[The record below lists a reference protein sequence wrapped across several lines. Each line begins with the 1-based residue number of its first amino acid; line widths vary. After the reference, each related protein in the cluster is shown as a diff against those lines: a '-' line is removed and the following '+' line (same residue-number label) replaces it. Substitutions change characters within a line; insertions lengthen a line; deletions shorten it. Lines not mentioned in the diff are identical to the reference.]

1 MPRNILLV
9 GDDAR
14 RLQDPLPL
22 PRSQQW
28 IVTVAATGSQAL
40 LELEHRPQDVVVAD
54 VDACAADAASLLCA
68 ISERWPSTSRIALCG
83 SLDCSS
89 QAYQVPYPAAHQ
101 YIFRESA
108 ASEFHEAVE
117 RCLRMQDLL
126 SQPGLR
132 ALIGSVHRLP
142 PRPRTF
148 ARLQVMM
155 SHKNVTPKK
164 ICAVIE
170 ADAAITAKLLQLAN
184 CAMFHERDRIKSIEQ
199 ALTRLGFLGVR
210 NLVMCSE
217 VLTGWQRAARSELDL
232 ESMQAH
238 VQQVA
243 RVTAAL
249 TAGSPCADEAVLAA
263 FLHDIGY
270 WVLVQERPVQL
281 NQAAALALTRDI
293 PMQEAERCVLGT
305 SHAEIGAYLLGLWGM
320 PNTLVEAIAHHHTPE
335 LVGVTRF
342 NTLSALAAALALSG
356 TDDSDAFSSP
366 PRRNGVVGQEFFERL
381 EGIPFDWVDA
391 EKLAMACR
399 SEQDPD
405 ARP

>member
-14 RLQDPLPL
+14 RLQEALPL
-22 PRSQQW
+22 AGAEQW
-28 IVTVAATGSQAL
+28 TLTVAATGAQAL
-40 LELEHRPQDVVVAD
+40 LELERHTQDVVVAD
-54 VDACAADAASLLCA
+54 VDAAEEVPLLCA
-68 ISERWPSTSRIALCG
+68 LSERWPSTSRIALCG
-83 SLDCSS
+83 SLEWSS
-89 QAYQVPYPAAHQ
+89 RGYQVPFPAAHQ
-101 YIFRESA
+101 YMSREA
-108 ASEFHEAVE
+108 PAPEIHEAVE
-117 RCLRMQDLL
+117 RCLRLQDLL

-132 ALIGSVHRLP
+132 ALVGSVHRLP

-184 CAMFHERDRIKSIEQ
+184 CAMFHERDPIKSIDQ
-199 ALTRLGFLGVR
+199 ALTRLGFLAVR

-232 ESMQAH
+232 DFMQAH
-238 VQQVA
+238 VQRVA

-249 TAGSPCADEAVLAA
+249 TVGSPCSDEAVLAA

-270 WVLVQERPVQL
+270 WVLVQERPAQL
-281 NQAAALALTRDI
+281 DQAAALALSRDI

-366 PRRNGVVGQEFFERL
+366 PRRNGVVGPEFFERL
-381 EGIPFDWVDA
+381 EGVPFDWVDA
-391 EKLAMACR
+391 ERLAMRCLSDLDR
-399 SEQDPD
+399 
-405 ARP
+405 

>member
-1 MPRNILLV
+1 VP
-9 GDDAR
+9 GAAA
-14 RLQDPLPL
+14 
-22 PRSQQW
+22 W
-28 IVTVAATGSQAL
+28 IVTVAATASEAL
-40 LELEHRPQDVVVAD
+40 LELERRPQDVVVAD
-54 VDACAADAASLLCA
+54 VDAGTADTAPLLLA

-83 SLDCSS
+83 SLGCSS
-89 QAYQVPYPAAHQ
+89 QAYQVPFPAAHQ

-108 ASEFHEAVE
+108 AGEVHEAIE
-117 RCLRMQDLL
+117 RCLRLQDLL

-132 ALIGSVHRLP
+132 SLIGSVHRLP

-184 CAMFHERDRIKSIEQ
+184 CVMFHEREPIKSIEQ
-199 ALTRLGFLGVR
+199 ALTRLGFLAVR

-217 VLTGWQRAARSELDL
+217 VIAGWQRAARSDLDL
-232 ESMQAH
+232 DFMQAH
-238 VQQVA
+238 VQRVA

-249 TAGSPCADEAVLAA
+249 TVGSPWSDEAVMAA

-270 WVLVQERPVQL
+270 WVLVQERPAQL
-281 NQAAALALTRDI
+281 DRAAALAVTRDI

-335 LVGVTRF
+335 VVGVTRF
-342 NTLSALAAALALSG
+342 NTLTALAAALALSG
-356 TDDSDAFSSP
+356 TDDSDAFSTP
-366 PRRNGVVGQEFFERL
+366 PRRNGVVGQAFFERL
-381 EGIPFDWVDA
+381 EGIPCDWVDA
-391 EKLAMACR
+391 EKLAMACLA
-399 SEQDPD
+399 EQDP
-405 ARP
+405 

>member
-1 MPRNILLV
+1 MPRYILLV
-9 GDDAR
+9 GDNAW
-14 RLQDPLPL
+14 RLQDPPPL
-22 PRSQQW
+22 PGAEQW
-28 IVTVAATGSQAL
+28 IVTVAATASQAL
-40 LELEHRPQDVVVAD
+40 LELERRPQDVVVAD
-54 VDACAADAASLLCA
+54 VDAGTADAAPLLLA
-68 ISERWPSTSRIALCG
+68 ISERFPSTSRIALCG
-83 SLDCSS
+83 SLEGSS
-89 QAYQVPYPAAHQ
+89 RPYQPALPAAHQ

-117 RCLRMQDLL
+117 RCLRLQDLL

-184 CAMFHERDRIKSIEQ
+184 CAMFHEREPIRNIEQ
-199 ALTRLGFLGVR
+199 ALVRLGFLAVR

-217 VLTGWQRAARSELDL
+217 VLAGWQRAARSDLDL
-232 ESMQAH
+232 DFMQAH
-238 VQQVA
+238 VQRVA

-249 TAGSPCADEAVLAA
+249 TVGSPWSDEAVMAA

-270 WVLVQERPVQL
+270 WVLVQERPAQL
-281 NQAAALALTRDI
+281 DQAAALAVTRDI

-342 NTLSALAAALALSG
+342 NTLSALAVALALSG

-366 PRRNGVVGQEFFERL
+366 PRRNRVVGQEFFERL
-381 EGIPFDWVDA
+381 EGIPCDWVDA
-391 EKLAMACR
+391 EKLAMTCLA
-399 SEQDPD
+399 EQDS
-405 ARP
+405 